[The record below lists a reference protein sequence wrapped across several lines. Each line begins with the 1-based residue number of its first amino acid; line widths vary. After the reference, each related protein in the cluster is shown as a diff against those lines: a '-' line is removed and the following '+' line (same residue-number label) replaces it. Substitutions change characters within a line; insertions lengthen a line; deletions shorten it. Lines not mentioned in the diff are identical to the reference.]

1 MDFQRLA
8 ASQLNLPNVTNLHK
22 KVLLVSVF
30 VVGAA
35 LLWPTHQE
43 FSSQRIPVAIDIDSL
58 LPHIAQQDTALTI
71 VKPATPILNRV
82 IESGDTLSR
91 LFELAG
97 IDQRTMYKV
106 LEADLEVL
114 ALDTLLPGNR
124 IQFWDNADGELDKLE
139 LYFNPAHQVV
149 FTRFKDGTYAV
160 NDINIDGIWQNRI
173 VGGEING
180 SFYVS
185 AKNAGLSAAE
195 IQKVESLLKSKL
207 NFSRELRAG
216 DTFSVLVNDQFVE
229 GEPTGITSIEGI
241 RINTGRRDITA
252 FQNADGNYYDIK
264 GQSLTPAFQR
274 IPLERKYRLSSRFN
288 PNRKH
293 PITGRI
299 RPHNGTDFATPI
311 GTQVVAPGDGV
322 VTLVKKHAFAGN
334 YIVIE
339 HNNKVRTRY
348 LHLSKFL
355 VKRGQRVK
363 RGQVIALSGNTG
375 ASTGPHLH
383 YEYIVN
389 GRPVDAMK
397 VDIAEAKVLPKKQLH
412 AFQALVRSRSMMM
425 DLG

>member
-1 MDFQRLA
+1 MGFQRPDV
-8 ASQLNLPNVTNLHK
+8 SSLNLPNLHK
-22 KVLLVSVF
+22 KILLASVF

-35 LLWPTHQE
+35 LLWPTQQE

-58 LPHIAQQDTALTI
+58 LPHIAQQDQSPVI
-71 VKPATPILNRV
+71 VYQAKPILNHV
-82 IESGDTLSR
+82 IESGDTLSKI
-91 LFELAG
+91 FELAG

-124 IQFWDNADGELDKLE
+124 IQFWGNANGELEKLE

-149 FTRFKDGTYAV
+149 FTRFQDGSYEV
-160 NDINIDGIWQNRI
+160 KDINIDGVWQNRI

-195 IQKVESLLKSKL
+195 IQKVESVLKTKL

-229 GEPTGITSIEGI
+229 GEPSGITSIEGI

-252 FQNADGNYYDIK
+252 FQNTDGNYYDMN

-274 IPLERKYRLSSRFN
+274 IPLKRQYRLSSRFN

-293 PITGRI
+293 PITGRV
-299 RPHNGTDFATPI
+299 RPHNGTDFAVPV

-339 HNNKVRTRY
+339 HDNKVRTRY

-363 RGQVIALSGNTG
+363 RGQLIGLSGNTG

-389 GRPVDAMK
+389 GHPVDAMK
-397 VDIAEAKVLPKKQLH
+397 AKIAEAKVLPQKQLQ
-412 AFQALVRSRSMMM
+412 AFQTLVRSRSMMM